1 MAAVR
6 KHAPWE
12 VVARIAGCVV
22 GKHED
27 DVRVGYAETFHGSI
41 PAHYRFRRGHSLFEK
56 VMRERRTFLT
66 HSPYAS
72 IIRRSF
78 QVQNAYSGTTD
89 AYAVIEP
96 IPGCTDKNRPVIRM

>member
-22 GKHED
+22 GEHED
-27 DVRVGYAETFHGSI
+27 DVRVGYAETFHCSI
-41 PAHYRFRRGHSLFEK
+41 PAYYNFRRGHSLFGK
-56 VMRERRTFLT
+56 VMREKRTFLT
-66 HSPYAS
+66 HSPYAN
-72 IIRRSF
+72 IRKFF
-78 QVQNAYSGTTD
+78 QVQDAYSGTTD

-96 IPGCTDKNRPVIRM
+96 IPRCTDKNCPVIRV